1 MKLKSIL
8 SGAAALSLCCAL
20 IFTTSACEPRTQ
32 AAAQQSASSGS
43 KTESSEQTRNTAA
56 SATTLAQKLSAYEIE
71 LQDSTKA
78 FSSNSGIRNYLKSWA
93 SSRDI
98 ACTTDSG
105 GNVIMTRASSKDYQ
119 KAAPT
124 IIICP
129 YDAQQESQGISPIAS
144 ALYIMNNN
152 QSTGKLTVIFT
163 QEKGH
168 QFVGIKKLDK
178 SLITDKSR
186 VFYLN
191 GTDKGQFSLKAASSM
206 LMQFS
211 HKLKYTKPEYSLT
224 YQVTI
229 HGLDRGQANSGIS
242 DNTNA
247 ILRIKELLKYMKGA
261 NIGYNIA
268 SIQGG
273 SNDGLSPGS
282 CTVTFTVDPNRQ
294 DKFITHM
301 DNVTERFNAD
311 RAHEHPGATYL
322 YKKVTTPSQ
331 VIDTDSAQTLL
342 AFMYT
347 LMNGMYTDNKIR
359 NNNLSD
365 DPYSLNCV
373 TYIKTDPEKFTI
385 NSVSNSLLD
394 SDQTEIR
401 KAQKK
406 LAGLTGTSAKVIST
420 SPMWTGDEDDNF
432 VSDVSTA
439 YKKYNHAALR
449 YSDSYASTGA
459 GYIQKMNPK
468 ASIVVLNMN
477 DSVLE
482 ACTGTIID
490 YLITSVSGHSDSL
503 LSK

>member
-8 SGAAALSLCCAL
+8 SAAAALSLCCAL

-32 AAAQQSASSGS
+32 AAAQQSAAASS
-43 KTESSEQTRNTAA
+43 KTSESSEQTGTTA
-56 SATTLAQKLSAYEIE
+56 STTTLAQKLSAYEIE

-98 ACTTDSG
+98 SCTTDAG
-105 GNVIMTRASSKDYQ
+105 GNIIMTRDSSKDYQ

-129 YDAQQESQGISPIAS
+129 YDANQETEGIAPIAS

-152 QSTGKLTVIFT
+152 EATGKLTVIFT

-168 QFVGIKKLDK
+168 QFTGIKKLEK
-178 SLITDKSR
+178 SLITSKSR
-186 VFYLN
+186 IFYLN
-191 GTDKGQFSLKAASSM
+191 GTDKGQFSLRTASSK

-211 HKLKYTKPEYSLT
+211 NKLKYTKPEYALT

-229 HGLDRGQANSGIS
+229 QGLDRGQANSDIS

-247 ILRIKELLKYMKGA
+247 ILRIKELLEYMKGA

-273 SNDGLSPGS
+273 TNDGLSPGS

-294 DKFITHM
+294 DKFISHM

-322 YKKVTTPSQ
+322 YKKVTTPSK
-331 VIDTDSAQTLL
+331 VIDTDSTQTML

-373 TYIKTDPEKFTI
+373 TYMKTDSEKFTI

-394 SDQTEIR
+394 SDQTEIED
-401 KAQKK
+401 AQKK
-406 LAGLTGTSAKVIST
+406 LAALTGTSAKVISN
-420 SPMWTGDEDDNF
+420 SPMWTGNENADF

-439 YKKYNHAALR
+439 YKAYNSSALK

-459 GYIQKMNPK
+459 GYMQKMNPK
-468 ASIVVLNMN
+468 AQMVVLNVN

-490 YLITSVSGHSDSL
+490 YLVGSVSGHKDNL

>member
-32 AAAQQSASSGS
+32 AAAQQSSGS
-43 KTESSEQTRNTAA
+43 SSKSTQSTSQSTAA
-56 SATTLAQKLSAYEIE
+56 STTTLAQKLSAYEIE

-78 FSSNSGIRNYLKSWA
+78 FGSNSGIKNYLKNWA

-98 ACTTDSG
+98 TCAEDSG
-105 GNVIMTRASSKDYQ
+105 GNVIMTKESSKDYQ

-129 YDAQQESQGISPIAS
+129 YDADQESEGISPIAS
-144 ALYIMNNN
+144 ALYIINNN
-152 QSTGKLTVIFT
+152 ESTGRLTVIFT

-178 SLITDKSR
+178 SLITNKSR
-186 VFYLN
+186 IFYLN

-211 HKLKYTKPEYSLT
+211 NKLKYTKPEYSLT

-229 HGLDRGQANSGIS
+229 QGLDRGQANSGIS

-247 ILRIKELLKYMKGA
+247 ILRIKELLEYMKGA

-273 SNDGLSPGS
+273 TNDGLSPGS

-322 YKKVTTPSQ
+322 YKKVTTPSK
-331 VIDTDSAQTLL
+331 VIDTESTQTLL

-359 NNNLSD
+359 NNDLSD

-373 TYIKTDPEKFTI
+373 TYIKTDSEKFTI

-406 LAGLTGTSAKVIST
+406 LAGLTGTSAKVVSK
-420 SPMWTGDEDDNF
+420 SPMWTGNEDAAF

-439 YKKYNHAALR
+439 YRAYNNSALKYN
-449 YSDSYASTGA
+449 DSYASTGA
-459 GYIQKMNPK
+459 GYIQKLNPK
-468 ASIVVLNMN
+468 AQMVVLNVN
-477 DSVLE
+477 DNVLE

-490 YLITSVSGHSDSL
+490 YLVGTVSGHSDNML
-503 LSK
+503 NK